1 MFLFCFKRDDHTK
14 WSKSEKEIFFNM
26 SYDVPKSKKKKNDA
40 DEFIYKT
47 EADSQNSKRSLQL
60 PKGKIQ
66 WGGIN

>member
-1 MFLFCFKRDDHTK
+1 MIIL
-14 WSKSEKEIFFNM
+14 SEVSQRKKYSLICLMMYLNL
-26 SYDVPKSKKKKNDA
+26 KKKNDA

>member
-1 MFLFCFKRDDHTK
+1 
-14 WSKSEKEIFFNM
+14 M
-26 SYDVPKSKKKKNDA
+26 SYDVPKSKKKNDA

-47 EADSQNSKRSLQL
+47 EADSQNSKRNLQL